1 MGKEA
6 DVHFTDPIT
15 MTPDQLKD
23 ALGYGA
29 GAVLAIECRT
39 NKMRVSRVING
50 TCRDATIESAI
61 RAYLHRRTQPP
72 ISKQLLRRQI
82 FPLEP
87 RGAHAT
93 GDV

>member
-1 MGKEA
+1 
-6 DVHFTDPIT
+6 

-61 RAYLHRRTQPP
+61 RAYWLAKAVARQLRTA
-72 ISKQLLRRQI
+72 STLTGTDHA
-82 FPLEP
+82 P
-87 RGAHAT
+87 R
-93 GDV
+93 